1 MQPPPKHWVALT
13 LLLASNIGLAT
24 LPMYVSALLAQHWA
38 LGHALGAVA
47 ALLLN
52 ATWVRRYPAMVT
64 AAKLASLFA
73 VAGAIGVLLTVHSTT
88 VSTLLEQQE
97 WIFLTLATAAFI
109 SPLLFKELT
118 ETVTSSL
125 FGQLLK
131 QLCSGPVLAAAA
143 VAATWVY
150 VPHVMFTDIVTSTAL
165 IEEINSKTG
174 IGPSV
179 ERMVKIAFDDIY
191 LFRDSLRPS
200 QKSHDTASLA
210 IALRAEPDKWSFA
223 RRGRDSGPGAV
234 ENRSDYGTWLER
246 QENQRITISYV
257 YPGSPAERAGIRRGD
272 RIVRINDRDI
282 RQMQDE
288 EVENLLSESTSQV
301 TLQTYRNDVGV
312 FKYSLENTPYE
323 VVAIPEWRILN
334 HDGVK
339 IAYVMLNG
347 FLRNW
352 KSELKTKLGN
362 IKEQDFDYMVLDL
375 RYNTGGYVNG
385 LLYLAS
391 AIGGENIEGLL
402 AEKTYANDRYKYA
415 GKEKRFSVDSSVALN
430 LRRIAVITSGR
441 TCSAAE
447 SLVML
452 LKPYIEVGV
461 IGAQTCGKPYTAHLF
476 HYDNWEISVLTKTT
490 QNATGETVS
499 SDGLAPDCYADDN
512 SSFAMGGGK
521 EKSLK
526 VALHWL
532 TKDKQCLPIVTDY

>member
-1 MQPPPKHWVALT
+1 MLFR
-13 LLLASNIGLAT
+13 S
-24 LPMYVSALLAQHWA
+24 
-38 LGHALGAVA
+38 
-47 ALLLN
+47 
-52 ATWVRRYPAMVT
+52 VRRYPTMVT

-73 VAGAIGVLLTVHSTT
+73 AAGAIGVLLTVHSTMVFT
-88 VSTLLEQQE
+88 VLEQRD
-97 WIFLTLATAAFI
+97 WIFLALATAAFI

-125 FGQLLK
+125 FGHFLK
-131 QLCSGPVLAAAA
+131 QLRSGPVLAAAA
-143 VAATWVY
+143 VSATWVY

-200 QKSHDTASLA
+200 QTSHDTASLA
-210 IALRAEPDKWSFA
+210 SALRAEPDKWSFV
-223 RRGRDSGPGAV
+223 RRGRDSGPGAA

-352 KSELKTKLGN
+352 KSELKTMLGN

-430 LRRIAVITSGR
+430 LRRIAEIGR
-441 TCSAAE
+441 
-447 SLVML
+447 
-452 LKPYIEVGV
+452 
-461 IGAQTCGKPYTAHLF
+461 AH
-476 HYDNWEISVLTKTT
+476 V
-490 QNATGETVS
+490 
-499 SDGLAPDCYADDN
+499 
-512 SSFAMGGGK
+512 
-521 EKSLK
+521 
-526 VALHWL
+526 
-532 TKDKQCLPIVTDY
+532 

>member
-1 MQPPPKHWVALT
+1 VQPQPKHWVALT

-38 LGHALGAVA
+38 LGYAIGAAA

-52 ATWVRRYPAMVT
+52 AIWVRRYPAAIT

-73 VAGAIGVLLTVHSTT
+73 AAGAICVLLTVHSNMVFT
-88 VSTLLEQQE
+88 VLEQQE
-97 WIFLTLATAAFI
+97 WIFLTLAMAAFI

-118 ETVTSSL
+118 EAVTSSL

-131 QLCSGPVLAAAA
+131 QLCSGPALAAAA

-165 IEEINSKTG
+165 IEEINAKTG

-191 LFRDSLRPS
+191 FFKDSPRPL
-200 QKSHDTASLA
+200 QTGYDTASLVS
-210 IALRAEPDKWSFA
+210 ALRAEPDKWSSV
-223 RRGRDSGPGAV
+223 RRGRDSGPDV
-234 ENRSDYGTWLER
+234 PENRSNYGIWMER
-246 QENQRITISYV
+246 LENQRMAISYV
-257 YPGSPAERAGIRRGD
+257 HPGSPAERAGIRRGD
-272 RIVRINDRDI
+272 RIVRINGRDI
-282 RQMQDE
+282 RQMRDE
-288 EVENLLSESTSQV
+288 EVNNLLNESTSQV
-301 TLQTYRNDVGV
+301 ALQTYRNNVGV
-312 FKYSLENTPYE
+312 FKYSLENTSYQF
-323 VVAIPEWRILN
+323 VAIPDWKILN

-352 KSELKTKLGN
+352 KSELKTKLVN

-375 RYNTGGYVNG
+375 RFNGGGYVNG
-385 LLYLAS
+385 LLYLAG
-391 AIGGENIEGLL
+391 AIGGEDLDGLL
-402 AEKTYANDRYKYA
+402 AKKTYANDRYKYT
-415 GKEKRFSVDSSVALN
+415 GEERRFPVDSAVALN
-430 LRRIAVITSGR
+430 LRRIAVITSER

-461 IGAQTCGKPYTAHLF
+461 IGAQTCGKPYIAQQIQ
-476 HYDNWEISVLTKTT
+476 YDDWQLSVLTKNSK
-490 QNATGETVS
+490 NATGEVVS
-499 SDGLAPDCYADDN
+499 SDGLIPDCYADDDI
-512 SSFAMGGGK
+512 SLALGDVR

-526 VALHWL
+526 AALHWL
-532 TKDKQCLPIVTDY
+532 TKDRQCLVAN